1 MLSTRINKSNRRIVA
16 LCISS
21 FLLFVPQVRATDWA
35 TTVQQVK
42 WEFDDKSSSLNAHIK
57 SHSGIYGLRVSG
69 DLQTGQDLFVD
80 FTFRGKTVLR
90 QAAHPKSAFVVVED
104 TLYWADFSPTASG
117 CQLQSY
123 SLETGKQQ
131 WSTKLTGLGPI
142 SHSQYLNAVRVEAR
156 EDTIWVWSHE
166 SSGDYLEVV
175 AQSSGKTL
183 ANRVFQK

>member
-1 MLSTRINKSNRRIVA
+1 MLSTRISLSNLRIVA
-16 LCISS
+16 LLLSV
-21 FLLFVPQVRATDWA
+21 FLLLVPQVRATDWSA
-35 TTVQQVK
+35 TLQQVK
-42 WEFDDKSSSLNAHIK
+42 WEFDDSSATLNGHIK
-57 SHSGIYGLRVSG
+57 RHSGIYGLRVSG
-69 DLQTGQDLFVD
+69 DLQTGQDLFID

-90 QAAHPKSAFVVVED
+90 QAAHPKSAFVVVEE
-104 TLYWADFSPTASG
+104 TLYWADFSPIASG

-131 WSTKLTGLGPI
+131 WSSKLTGLGPI
-142 SHSQYLNAVRVEAR
+142 SHSKYSNVVRLEAR

-175 AQSSGKTL
+175 AQSTGKTL